1 MKTILV
7 PVDFSSC
14 SREGLRYAIA
24 FANEFGAKLIL
35 LHTTYLGY
43 IYSCEGTAI
52 YDIPALQKAARKAA
66 ERKMRDLVRSLDFG
80 AVKFETAFTDGSPV
94 VDICA
99 FAKDHDVDL
108 IITSTHGF
116 TGFTHVLIGSIA
128 EQVVRH
134 APCSVL
140 VVPSHPRVRAA
151 NLAKSAGAKVNR
163 VARQRQSPNVPIG
176 KAVTRKDRRDAPRNE
191 EKSFQRL
198 NVTRR
203 ILPQSVPTSPLGF
216 KIERIL
222 VPLDFS
228 PASMEAL
235 DYAVWLAK
243 QFRAAIHLVHVYPPD
258 EASAMPGAGHLLFES
273 AEAIERLNEEL
284 TGIHRKH
291 VPTFRPENCHIRSG
305 RPYEQIV
312 GLAREPDADLIALST
327 RGHSGLKH
335 LLLGSTAERVVRNA
349 PCPVLVTRKRKQKSK
364 ANSKTFAIRTILV
377 PTDFSQYSLAG
388 TEYAAFLAK
397 NLHATLRLFHA
408 MYPYTNYVFVDR
420 AGVRLSGLA
429 EAVEETAR
437 QEMNAL
443 KQMDF
448 LRGLP
453 VQTELLPGLAVD
465 EICAAAG
472 EPDVDLIVTSTHGRT
487 GLKHALIGSVAEH
500 VVRYAERP
508 VLVVPAVTPNPNG
521 KILCQIL

>member
-1 MKTILV
+1 MTQ
-7 PVDFSSC
+7 D
-14 SREGLRYAIA
+14 
-24 FANEFGAKLIL
+24 
-35 LHTTYLGY
+35 
-43 IYSCEGTAI
+43 
-52 YDIPALQKAARKAA
+52 
-66 ERKMRDLVRSLDFG
+66 
-80 AVKFETAFTDGSPV
+80 
-94 VDICA
+94 
-99 FAKDHDVDL
+99 
-108 IITSTHGF
+108 TSTIPE
-116 TGFTHVLIGSIA
+116 TS
-128 EQVVRH
+128 
-134 APCSVL
+134 
-140 VVPSHPRVRAA
+140 A
-151 NLAKSAGAKVNR
+151 N
-163 VARQRQSPNVPIG
+163 
-176 KAVTRKDRRDAPRNE
+176 
-191 EKSFQRL
+191 
-198 NVTRR
+198 
-203 ILPQSVPTSPLGF
+203 PLEF
-216 KIERIL
+216 KIEKIL

-235 DYAVWLAK
+235 DYAVWVAK

-258 EASAMPGAGHLLFES
+258 EASSAGAGHLLFET
-273 AEAIERLNEEL
+273 AETIERLNEEL

-291 VPTFRPENCHIRSG
+291 VPTFRPENCHIRGG
-305 RPYEQIV
+305 RPYQEIV
-312 GLAREPDADLIALST
+312 RLAREMDADLIALST

-349 PCPVLVTRKRKQKSK
+349 PCPVLVARKRKQKSK

-377 PTDFSQYSLAG
+377 PTDFSQCSLAG
-388 TEYAAFLAK
+388 TEYAAFLARK
-397 NLHATLRLFHA
+397 LNATLRLFHA

-437 QEMNAL
+437 QEMDAL

-453 VQTELLPGLAVD
+453 VETEILPGPAVD

-508 VLVVPAVTPNPNG
+508 VLVVPSHHAES
-521 KILCQIL
+521 

>member
-1 MKTILV
+1 MKTHQPEVFGTTLEKT
-7 PVDFSSC
+7 S
-14 SREGLRYAIA
+14 
-24 FANEFGAKLIL
+24 AN
-35 LHTTYLGY
+35 
-43 IYSCEGTAI
+43 
-52 YDIPALQKAARKAA
+52 
-66 ERKMRDLVRSLDFG
+66 
-80 AVKFETAFTDGSPV
+80 
-94 VDICA
+94 
-99 FAKDHDVDL
+99 
-108 IITSTHGF
+108 
-116 TGFTHVLIGSIA
+116 
-128 EQVVRH
+128 
-134 APCSVL
+134 
-140 VVPSHPRVRAA
+140 
-151 NLAKSAGAKVNR
+151 
-163 VARQRQSPNVPIG
+163 
-176 KAVTRKDRRDAPRNE
+176 
-191 EKSFQRL
+191 
-198 NVTRR
+198 
-203 ILPQSVPTSPLGF
+203 PLEF

-228 PASMEAL
+228 PASTEAL

-258 EASAMPGAGHLLFES
+258 EPSSVPGAGHLLLQS

-291 VPTFRPENCHIRSG
+291 VPTFRPENCHIRGG
-305 RPYEQIV
+305 RAYQEIV
-312 GLAREPDADLIALST
+312 ACWPREIDADLIVLST

-377 PTDFSQYSLAG
+377 PTDFSQCSLAG

-397 NLHATLRLFHA
+397 KLNATLRLFHA

-437 QEMNAL
+437 QEMDTL

-448 LRGLP
+448 LRGLL

-508 VLVVPAVTPNPNG
+508 VLVVPSRHAES
-521 KILCQIL
+521 